1 MAESCSTRIR
11 VDGEEIS
18 ITDIKSSGYCFL
30 SEKESVFQ
38 RSSILDLVVQLD
50 LVMCKN
56 HPGDIYFECMKLSC
70 RAAETWHH

>member
-1 MAESCSTRIR
+1 MEERCNTRIR

-38 RSSILDLVVQLD
+38 RS
-50 LVMCKN
+50 
-56 HPGDIYFECMKLSC
+56 
-70 RAAETWHH
+70 